1 MIRVGAH
8 RLVTPSG
15 VLEPG
20 WLEVDGAR
28 ISRVAAGVLDPDDGP
43 TFATLIPGLVDVHV
57 HGGGGASFAGSTD
70 DEVLAASAHHR
81 RRGTTSICAS
91 LITASMPD
99 LEAQVASLAPFVE
112 SGELAG
118 IHLEGPWLS
127 PLRAGVHPP
136 DLLRPPERAEVLNLL
151 TIGRG
156 AVRMVTLAPELA
168 GGVEAV
174 RVIVDHGSVAA
185 LGHTDA
191 QYEVAA
197 AALDAGASQATH
209 LGNGMRPLHHR
220 EPGVLLAVLE
230 RDGVVLELINDGI
243 HLHDAVTS
251 ALLRSAAHDRVAL
264 ISDAIPAS
272 GLPDGIYRLG
282 DDDIEV
288 SGREVRQRSSG
299 SLAGSNICLADGLRR
314 AVLELG
320 VPLAD
325 ATAMATSTPARALGW
340 PDVGRLE
347 AGAMADVLV
356 LDDDLRVTEVMHR
369 GSWIP
374 R

>member
-1 MIRVGAH
+1 VIRVGAH

-81 RRGTTSICAS
+81 QRGTTSICAS

-99 LEAQVASLAPFVE
+99 LEAQVANLAPFVE

-151 TIGRG
+151 TLGRG

-174 RVIVDHGSVAA
+174 RAIVDHGAVAA

-191 QYEVAA
+191 QYEIAA

-251 ALLRSAAHDRVAL
+251 ALLRSAARDRVAL

-347 AGAMADVLV
+347 AGAMADILV